1 MSKNVAAP
9 GSASERGFILLFCL
23 QALVPF
29 FAGAALFSFMNVA
42 AWRLP
47 RGQSPLDGRSA
58 CPACGHVLGAAD
70 LVPVLGWLALRGRC
84 RYCGSPI
91 PVRYLLVELLGG
103 ALGVGCLWRFGPA
116 MTLAEGLFGLRW
128 EVCHYRERL
137 DLKLCDIAI
146 CGHTHRPFVERD
158 RVAGVLV
165 MNPGSPTYPR
175 SGGPSMGRIICEEG
189 KVVSARI
196 IPLDEGE

>member
-1 MSKNVAAP
+1 MSR
-9 GSASERGFILLFCL
+9 SSSR
-23 QALVPF
+23 
-29 FAGAALFSFMNVA
+29 AG
-42 AWRLP
+42 
-47 RGQSPLDGRSA
+47 
-58 CPACGHVLGAAD
+58 
-70 LVPVLGWLALRGRC
+70 
-84 RYCGSPI
+84 
-91 PVRYLLVELLGG
+91 
-103 ALGVGCLWRFGPA
+103 
-116 MTLAEGLFGLRW
+116 W

-158 RVAGVLV
+158 RATGVLV